1 MISKYAIPLLILIF
15 SISCTNSQSPEA
27 TGREL
32 MLPDMVLDKGTFTLY
47 QETERPIVFTAE
59 RASFYSA
66 DSRATIENISFTQSD
81 VDGEIILEG
90 RADYGELDTETERL
104 LLRGN
109 VMLNSRRDEMMI
121 ETDGEL
127 LFDTRTQEVETDS
140 EVRVQ
145 SSEGEFSSLSFYGN
159 LLREEY
165 SFSSLSSGRIVI

>member
-1 MISKYAIPLLILIF
+1 M
-15 SISCTNSQSPEA
+15 
-27 TGREL
+27 
-32 MLPDMVLDKGTFTLY
+32 
-47 QETERPIVFTAE
+47 
-59 RASFYSA
+59 
-66 DSRATIENISFTQSD
+66 
-81 VDGEIILEG
+81 DGEIILEG

-104 LLRGN
+104 HLRGN